1 MQTLRD
7 RVSEILSLKG
17 NSELQIFSMSE
28 VTEWYFLLKYNDDD
42 LVNFTKLDKAS
53 NRLSYKDANDMILSF
68 SFQSF
73 HIVTSWVLPFMQ

>member
-42 LVNFTKLDKAS
+42 LANFTKLYKAS
-53 NRLSYKDANDMILSF
+53 NRLSYKDVNDMILSF

-73 HIVTSWVLPFMQ
+73 HIVT